1 MAKKVAAIV
10 TDLVEDVELTSPK
23 EALEKAGHTVTLI
36 GFEGNQTIKGKKGAE
51 FTVEQSIADVS
62 PEDFDALLIPGG
74 FSPDQLR
81 ADQRFVDFVS
91 YFLKNDQ
98 PLFAICH
105 GPQLFIQTG
114 LTEGRTMTAYDTVR
128 PDIEYA
134 GAVVKDEP
142 VVIDRGLITSRNPDD
157 IPAFNEV
164 IVEAL
169 AN

>member
-1 MAKKVAAIV
+1 MTKKVAAIV
-10 TDLVEDVELTSPK
+10 TDLVEDVELSSPK
-23 EALEKAGHTVTLI
+23 EALEKAGHLVTLI
-36 GFEGNQTIKGKKGAE
+36 GFEANQTVKGKKGTE
-51 FTVEQSIADVS
+51 FTIEKSIDEVS

-114 LTEGRTMTAYDTVR
+114 LTKGRTMTAYDTVR
-128 PDIEYA
+128 PDIGYA
-134 GAVVKDEP
+134 GAVVKDEA
-142 VVIDRGLITSRNPDD
+142 VVVDKQLVTSRNPDD
-157 IPAFNEV
+157 LPEFDRT
-164 IVEAL
+164 IVEIL
-169 AN
+169 AK

>member
-1 MAKKVAAIV
+1 MAKKVATIV
-10 TDLVEDVELTSPK
+10 TDLVEDVELSSPK

-36 GFEGNQTIKGKKGAE
+36 SFEANQTIKGKKGTE
-51 FTVEQSIADVS
+51 FKVEKSIADVS

-91 YFLKNDQ
+91 YFLKNNQ

-114 LTEGRTMTAYDTVR
+114 LTKGRTMTAYDTVR
-128 PDIEYA
+128 PDIGYA
-134 GAVVKDEP
+134 GANVKDES
-142 VVIDRGLITSRNPDD
+142 VVVDQALITSRNPDD
-157 IPAFNEV
+157 LPDFNQA

-169 AN
+169 A

>member
-36 GFEGNQTIKGKKGAE
+36 GFEGNHTIKGKKGAE

-91 YFLKNDQ
+91 YFL
-98 PLFAICH
+98 
-105 GPQLFIQTG
+105 
-114 LTEGRTMTAYDTVR
+114 
-128 PDIEYA
+128 
-134 GAVVKDEP
+134 
-142 VVIDRGLITSRNPDD
+142 
-157 IPAFNEV
+157 
-164 IVEAL
+164 
-169 AN
+169 